1 MSDNQER
8 EHELIVGFDILP
20 AHSPSSKT
28 VPKFACVV
36 MRDGVVLNEYP
47 DISRNALVRLV
58 RELTPKWLCTD
69 NIFEIVSD
77 SKSLFRFVDRIP
89 IETKMVQVTGVP
101 PRQIPLKT
109 LAKRHGLHVRGKP
122 NPLQSARLS
131 AKLVSRGIGHYM
143 ECFGEQTE
151 IKVTR
156 GRKPGRGGQSAN
168 RYRRRV
174 HSEIQQMTR
183 HIESELKSAE
193 IDYDIHIRHS
203 DFGYASSRLV
213 VSAPLPAIRGL
224 IESKRSGD
232 FNVIIS
238 PVRKRIEFLPLEPKS
253 VPLDIKPKYFIL
265 GVDPGTTAAYCL
277 LSLHGTIKSLRSKK
291 GLTRA
296 DIIREVYEIG
306 VPIIVA
312 SDVPTLPHFV
322 EKLASTVNATT
333 FTPNKPIPV
342 ANKQELAREYASE
355 FKVRNAHERD
365 ALTAAVFAYRNVLPK
380 LQQIDR
386 MIKEEEL
393 QIDRSHLKALV
404 LKGTPINEALARL
417 EPEGVEPPLESFTE
431 EIAEPEDEEL
441 TQERFDALKTKSD
454 ELALVNQQLEEK
466 VEDLK
471 RMIEFMKFRESELT
485 HSLEIVNRA
494 NYWRVKRDREV
505 AKAKDSLKKAELES
519 KRLQKNVDE
528 LKARLERFKG
538 VKRLEMKGDM
548 LPIKII
554 PHFNRESI
562 EEYHRKVGLKSGD
575 IVLFEDASGA
585 GPQTANILIE
595 REIRAVVVETTL
607 THLSQEELVKALVPV
622 IHAADVELQRID
634 EFAFISRKKFE
645 KQMQTFT
652 RDVREAARRRG
663 EDDLVEL
670 VERYRHESG
679 R

>member
-1 MSDNQER
+1 
-8 EHELIVGFDILP
+8 
-20 AHSPSSKT
+20 
-28 VPKFACVV
+28 
-36 MRDGVVLNEYP
+36 
-47 DISRNALVRLV
+47 
-58 RELTPKWLCTD
+58 
-69 NIFEIVSD
+69 
-77 SKSLFRFVDRIP
+77 
-89 IETKMVQVTGVP
+89 
-101 PRQIPLKT
+101 
-109 LAKRHGLHVRGKP
+109 
-122 NPLQSARLS
+122 
-131 AKLVSRGIGHYM
+131 
-143 ECFGEQTE
+143 
-151 IKVTR
+151 
-156 GRKPGRGGQSAN
+156 
-168 RYRRRV
+168 
-174 HSEIQQMTR
+174 MTR

-193 IDYDIHIRHS
+193 IEYDIHIRHS

-253 VPLDIKPKYFIL
+253 VPLDSKPKYFIL

-277 LSLHGTIKSLRSKK
+277 LSLRGKVKSLRSKK
-291 GLTRA
+291 GFTRA

-306 VPIIVA
+306 IPVMVA
-312 SDVPTLPHFV
+312 SDVPSIPHFV
-322 EKLASTVNATT
+322 EKIASTVNATT
-333 FTPNKPIPV
+333 YTPNKPIPV

-355 FKVRNAHERD
+355 VKVRNAHERD
-365 ALTAAVFAYRNVLPK
+365 ALTAAVYAYKNVLPK

-386 MIKEEEL
+386 MVREEEL
-393 QIDRSHLKALV
+393 QIDRNHLKALV

-417 EPEGVEPPLESFTE
+417 EPEGVEPPESFPE
-431 EIAEPEDEEL
+431 ERTEPEEEL

-505 AKAKDSLKKAELES
+505 AKAKTSLKKAEDES
-519 KRLQKNVDE
+519 KMLQRKLDE
-528 LKARLERFKG
+528 LNARLERFKG
-538 VKRLEMKGDM
+538 AKRLEMKGDM

-554 PHFNRESI
+554 PHFSRESI

-595 REIRAVVVETTL
+595 REIRAVVVETAL
-607 THLSQEELVKALVPV
+607 THLSQEELVRALIPV
-622 IHAADVELQRID
+622 IDAADVELQRID

-652 RDVREAARRRG
+652 RNVREEARRRG